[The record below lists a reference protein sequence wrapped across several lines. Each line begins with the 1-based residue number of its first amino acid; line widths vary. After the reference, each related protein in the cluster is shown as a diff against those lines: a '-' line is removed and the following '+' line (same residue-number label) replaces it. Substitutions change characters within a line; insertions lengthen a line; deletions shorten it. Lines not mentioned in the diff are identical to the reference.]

1 MDPCL
6 VQLGQTDKV
15 ARCTRSSS
23 TVENR
28 EARQPA
34 YLCTLSL
41 GCPSEP
47 LSQFRSA
54 CAASALY
61 MRNGSEGV
69 DQERKLAYLVG
80 STELERERVHHFL
93 NLQLFPVSGSE
104 SAKGEKLNYYSTFPS
119 LFGG

>member
-1 MDPCL
+1 VDSCL
-6 VQLGQTDKV
+6 VQLWQTDKV
-15 ARCTRSSS
+15 ARCARSSS
-23 TVENR
+23 TAESVKTK
-28 EARQPA
+28 QPA

-69 DQERKLAYLVG
+69 DQEGKLAYLVG

-93 NLQLFPVSGSE
+93 NLQLCPVSGSE
-104 SAKGEKLNYYSTFPS
+104 SAKWEKLNYYSTFPS